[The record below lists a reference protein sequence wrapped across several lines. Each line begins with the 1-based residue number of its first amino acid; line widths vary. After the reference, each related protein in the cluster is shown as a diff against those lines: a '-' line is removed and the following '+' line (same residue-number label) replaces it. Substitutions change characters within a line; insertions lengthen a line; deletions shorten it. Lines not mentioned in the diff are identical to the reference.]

1 MATNYFGP
9 SVSPTYG
16 AERPKQQTTTP
27 FSEFR
32 KAHPE
37 YDGIPDLKLAGA
49 LRNKVPAYKAM
60 PIEQFYTAIGL
71 GNLVSPKSDPT
82 KGMSAIERGLA
93 ASGKF
98 FVDTGRGVKQLT
110 GNMTREEVDRAQ
122 EIDAPLMDTTA
133 GKVGYAGTALAT
145 MILPGAT
152 LARGANAGKAAIQA
166 GNASNLVRT
175 GTTAANAGRA
185 ALLPTTLTGVTT
197 QGLALGGMQPVGT
210 DDSRTQNTL
219 LGGGFGAVSKLAPD
233 GLAALIRGAKG
244 QSITQGGINRRMVD
258 LIRENSI
265 KGDAV
270 LMQPNPSLVPGVQ
283 RTLAEESLDD
293 GIAGLSRTA
302 IDPAWMTSQATVNN
316 AARVNYL
323 RPIAG
328 DEAAMREAEALRTG
342 NNAAAF
348 ESARSESF
356 GTPVV
361 ETAVERMQ
369 NNLNRL
375 RGVEPPPRPAD
386 VMSPLYAKLDDIKG
400 QFAGGDSGAV
410 VGGYASRIR
419 EAGGDGLKLDNIRK
433 DIALKMQQKPEGV
446 NIRDLAMVYDA
457 LTDHLKSVSPNFRE
471 AIDGWARDSIPID
484 RMKIGQE
491 LIGIKSGSAVPDAV
505 TGEQVLLPAAFS
517 RQARDLDGVAQSA
530 TGFNR
535 ASASTYLSPEDMA
548 RISAVQDDLERQ
560 VFAQTKGG
568 RPGSPTFDRMEM
580 AGKIANSS
588 LPIPQIVKDGFA
600 ALDKIGQDRL
610 KSKLA
615 EVLANPQQAREL
627 LAKYPPSD
635 ARIIEGVLQRLGW
648 AGGVSATTVATSP

>member
-1 MATNYFGP
+1 MATNYFGAG
-9 SVSPTYG
+9 VSPTYG
-16 AERPKQQTTTP
+16 AERPKISTSTP

-37 YDGIPDLKLAGA
+37 YDGIDDLKLAGA
-49 LRNKVPAYKAM
+49 LRNSSPAYKAI
-60 PIEQFYTAIGL
+60 PIEQFYTQIGL
-71 GNLVSPKSDPT
+71 ANLVPKKDDPT
-82 KGMSAIERGLA
+82 KGMSAIERGIA
-93 ASGKF
+93 GAGKF
-98 FVDTGRGVKQLT
+98 FVDQGRSVKQLT

-122 EIDAPLMDTTA
+122 QIDAPLMDTTA
-133 GKVGYAGTALAT
+133 GKVGYAGGALAT
-145 MILPGAT
+145 MIVPGA
-152 LARGANAGKAAIQA
+152 GASRAASA
-166 GNASNLVRT
+166 GNAAIKAGNTSRLVRT
-175 GTTAANAGRA
+175 GTSVANAGKS
-185 ALLPTTLTGVTT
+185 ALLPTTLRGATT
-197 QGLALGGMQPVGT
+197 QGLVIGGMQPVGSE
-210 DDSRTQNTL
+210 DSRIQNAAVGGGLGL
-219 LGGGFGAVSKLAPD
+219 LGQGVTSGLGALV
-233 GLAALIRGAKG
+233 RGAKG
-244 QSITQGGINRRMVD
+244 QSITQGGINRRVVD
-258 LIRENSI
+258 TIRENAI
-265 KGDAV
+265 NGWEN
-270 LMQPNPSLVPGVQ
+270 LMRPQPSLVPGVQ

-302 IDPAWMTSQATVNN
+302 IDPAYMTSQATVNN

-328 DEAAMREAEALRTG
+328 DEVAMREAEALRTA
-342 NNAAAF
+342 NNASSF
-348 ESARSESF
+348 EQARGQQFAVPKPPEESLIIMPKGVDRPNISAPS
-356 GTPVV
+356 V
-361 ETAVERMQ
+361 
-369 NNLNRL
+369 
-375 RGVEPPPRPAD
+375 AD
-386 VMSPLYAKLDDIKG
+386 DMSPLYSQLDGIKAR
-400 QFAGGDSGAV
+400 FAGGDSANLV
-410 VGGYASRIR
+410 QGYATRIR

-446 NIRDLAMVYDA
+446 NISDLAMVYDA
-457 LTDHLKSVSPNFRE
+457 LSGHLKSISPNFRE

-484 RMKIGQE
+484 RMKIGQQ

-548 RISAVQDDLERQ
+548 RIKAVQDDLERQ
-560 VFAQTKGG
+560 AFAQTKGG

-588 LPIPQIVKDGFA
+588 MPIPQIVKDGFA

-615 EVLANPQQAREL
+615 EVLANPQQARQL

-635 ARIIEGVLQRLGW
+635 ARIIEGVLQRIGW
-648 AGGVSATTVATSP
+648 AGGVSATAVATSP

>member
-37 YDGIPDLKLAGA
+37 YDGIPDMKLAGA

-60 PIEQFYTAIGL
+60 PIEQFYTQIGL
-71 GNLVSPKSDPT
+71 GNLVSPKPDPT
-82 KGMSAIERGLA
+82 KGMSAIDRGLA

-98 FVDTGRGVKQLT
+98 FVDQGRGVKQLT
-110 GNMTREEVDRAQ
+110 GNMSREEVDRVQ
-122 EIDAPLMDTTA
+122 QLDAPLMDTTA

-152 LARGANAGKAAIQA
+152 LSRGASAGKAAIQA
-166 GNASNLVRT
+166 GNTSNLVRT
-175 GTTAANAGRA
+175 ATTAANAGRA

-210 DDSRTQNTL
+210 QDSRTQNTL

-258 LIRENSI
+258 IIRENSI
-265 KGDAV
+265 KGDDV

-302 IDPAWMTSQATVNN
+302 IDPAWMTNQGRVNN

-328 DEAAMREAEALRTG
+328 DEVAMRDAEALREA
-342 NNAAAF
+342 NNSSAF
-348 ESARSESF
+348 EQARAEQFSVPLPPEKPLIVMPK
-356 GTPVV
+356 G
-361 ETAVERMQ
+361 VERP
-369 NNLNRL
+369 NI
-375 RGVEPPPRPAD
+375 GAPSVAD
-386 VMSPLYAKLDDIKG
+386 DMSPLYSKIDGIKAK
-400 QFAGGDSGAV
+400 FAGGDSEPV
-410 VGGYASRIR
+410 VGSWAKRIQD
-419 EAGGDGLKLDNIRK
+419 AKGDSLKLDNIRK
-433 DIALKMQQKPEGV
+433 SIALTMQQKPEGV
-446 NIRDLAMVYDA
+446 NISDLSEVYDA
-457 LTDHLKSVSPNFRE
+457 LSDHLKSLSPNFSE

-484 RMKIGQE
+484 RMNIGQY
-491 LIGIKSGSAVPDAV
+491 LIGRRGGTAVLDPV
-505 TGEQVLLPAAFS
+505 TGQQVLTPAAFS
-517 RQARDLDGVAQSA
+517 DLARDLDGVAQTA
-530 TGFNR
+530 TGFKR
-535 ASASTYLSPEDMA
+535 ASADRYLSPDDFS

-560 VFAQTKGG
+560 AFGQTAGG
-568 RPGSPTFDRMEM
+568 RPGPATFDRFEM
-580 AGKIANSS
+580 AGKIANTSM
-588 LPIPQIVKDGFA
+588 PIPQIVKDGFA
-600 ALDKIGQDRL
+600 ALDKVGQDRL

-648 AGGVSATTVATSP
+648 AGGVSATAVATSP